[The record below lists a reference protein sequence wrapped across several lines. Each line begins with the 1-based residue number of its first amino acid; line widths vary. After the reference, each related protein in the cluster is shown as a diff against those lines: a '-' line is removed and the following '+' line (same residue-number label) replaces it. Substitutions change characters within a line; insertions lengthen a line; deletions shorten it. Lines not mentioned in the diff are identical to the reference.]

1 MKLSPHFIGSSKSAF
16 VADRPEVDVSQA
28 EIISTTALTV
38 FPSPKGVE
46 MYTLSLKTNV
56 INLWTAKSILV
67 STPSNGSIR
76 GK

>member
-1 MKLSPHFIGSSKSAF
+1 MLVFFFSWASQRVREI
-16 VADRPEVDVSQA
+16 RPEVDVSQA